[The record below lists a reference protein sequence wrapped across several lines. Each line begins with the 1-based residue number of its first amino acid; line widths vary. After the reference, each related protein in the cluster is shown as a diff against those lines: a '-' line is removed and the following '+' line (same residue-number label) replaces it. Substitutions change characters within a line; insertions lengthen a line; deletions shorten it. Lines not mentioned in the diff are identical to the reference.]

1 VSSAP
6 PLYAF
11 RLARRELR
19 GGMQGLGVFLGCLV
33 LGVTAIAAIGSI
45 AASVTAAIKTDAR
58 DLLGGDAEARLAYR
72 AADTKEREFLER
84 SGAVSEVATM
94 RAMARTEDGARRSLI
109 ELKAVDAAYPLYGAV
124 DLSPAQSLHAALGAR
139 DGGYGAAV
147 DSAIL
152 GRLGLSIGDR
162 MKIGEAVLQI
172 RGTITREPDAAA
184 GGLIFGPRVLISAQA
199 LGETELI
206 RPGALVTYHYRLR
219 FSPGVDAAAWVN
231 SARAAFP
238 EAGWQIRSFGEA
250 SPSLQRLI
258 DRVGLFLSLVG
269 LTALLVGGVG
279 IGNAIG
285 NYIAGKT
292 TTIATLKCLGASN
305 WLVFATY
312 LLEVLLLAVLGIA
325 VALILGMLAPVVVS
339 PLLAGVLPVS
349 IRFALHPAPL
359 ALAALFGLLTTLAFA
374 LWPLAGIGRVSAG
387 ALFRDS
393 VDHARR
399 RIPPGILGTTVVLA
413 LGLAALAVFTAH
425 DRKVALWF
433 VAGAVAAFALF
444 RAAGTAILWVARRLG
459 RPRQPVLRLAL
470 ANLHR
475 PGAPTAQ
482 IVLSLGIGLTVLVAV
497 ALVEANLSHE
507 VETRMPAEAPAFYFI
522 DIQPDQLAGFAA
534 LVRDAPGARFDQ
546 VPMMRGRITR
556 LNGVAV
562 EDAGVAAEAQ
572 WALRSDRGLTYAAQL
587 PQGSRIVA
595 GTWWPSDYRGPPLV
609 SFDEALA
616 HGMGLEVGDTLTVN
630 LLGREI
636 TATIANLRS
645 IDWEQL
651 GINFALVF
659 APGTLENAPQT
670 RLAAVYLP
678 QAEEDAL
685 AQAVTERFPNIS
697 AIHVREA
704 LAAVDRIIGMIGN
717 AIRLTALV
725 TVAAGVL
732 VLGGAVAAGHHRR
745 VYDAVV
751 LKVLGGT
758 RGAIT
763 RAFLIENGITGTLAA
778 VVAGALGSIAAYLLV
793 TRLMK
798 TDWVFLPAPLLWT
811 VGLAALLT
819 AALGF
824 AGTWRALGAKPAQ
837 FLRNE

>member
-1 VSSAP
+1 
-6 PLYAF
+6 
-11 RLARRELR
+11 
-19 GGMQGLGVFLGCLV
+19 MQGLGVFLGCLV

-45 AASVTAAIKTDAR
+45 AASVTAAIKADAR
-58 DLLGGDAEARLAYR
+58 DLLGGDAEARLTYR
-72 AADTKEREFLER
+72 PADPNEREFLAE
-84 SGAVSEVATM
+84 SGAVSEAATM
-94 RAMARTEDGARRSLI
+94 RAMARTQDGARRSLI

-124 DLSPAQSLHAALGAR
+124 VLSPAQSLAAALGAR
-139 DGGYGAAV
+139 DGSYGAAV
-147 DSAIL
+147 DPAIL
-152 GRLGLSIGDR
+152 GRLGLAIGDR
-162 MKIGEAVLQI
+162 IKIGEAVLQI
-172 RGTITREPDAAA
+172 RAGIVREPDAAT
-184 GGLIFGPRVLISAQA
+184 GGLIFGPRVLISAEA
-199 LGETELI
+199 LAETGLI

-219 FSPGVDAAAWVN
+219 LSPGVDAAAWGN

-292 TTIATLKCLGASN
+292 ATIATLKCLGASN
-305 WLVFATY
+305 RLVFAAY
-312 LLEVLLLAVLGIA
+312 LFEVLVLALLGIA
-325 VALILGMLAPVVVS
+325 VALVLGALAPIATA

-349 IRFALHPAPL
+349 IRFAIHPAPL
-359 ALAALFGLLTTLAFA
+359 AVAALFGLLTTLAFS

-387 ALFRDS
+387 ALFRDT
-393 VDHARR
+393 VDRARR
-399 RIPPGILGTTVVLA
+399 RIPPAVLWTTAALV
-413 LGLAALAVFTAH
+413 LGLAALAVVTAQ
-425 DRKVALWF
+425 DRNVALWF
-433 VAGAVAAFALF
+433 VAGAIAAFALF
-444 RAAGTAILWVARRLG
+444 RAAGAAILWVARRLG
-459 RPRQPVLRLAL
+459 RPRQLALRLAL

-507 VETRMPAEAPAFYFI
+507 VETRVPAEAPAFFFI

-534 LVRDAPGARFDQ
+534 LVRATPNARFDQ

-556 LNGVAV
+556 LNGVPV
-562 EDAGVAAEAQ
+562 EDAAVAPEAQ
-572 WALRSDRGLTYAAQL
+572 WALRSDRGLTYTATL
-587 PQGSRIVA
+587 PQGSRLAA
-595 GTWWPSDYRGPPLV
+595 GKWWPSDYQGPPLV
-609 SFDEALA
+609 SFDDALA
-616 HGMGLEVGDTLTVN
+616 RGMGLKVGDTLTVN

-645 IDWEQL
+645 VDWERL

-659 APGTLENAPQT
+659 APGTLEHAPET

-678 QAEEDAL
+678 QADEDNL
-685 AQAVTERFPNIS
+685 ARVVTERFPNIS

-717 AIRLTALV
+717 AVRLTALV
-725 TVAAGVL
+725 TVGTGAL
-732 VLGGAVAAGHHRR
+732 VLGGAVAAGHQRR

-758 RGAIT
+758 RGAII
-763 RAFLIENGITGTLAA
+763 RAFLIEHGITGVLAA
-778 VVAGALGSIAAYLLV
+778 LVAGALGTVAAYFLV

-798 TDWVFLPAPLLWT
+798 TEWIFLPAPLLWT
-811 VGLAALLT
+811 VALAASLT
-819 AALGF
+819 AVLGF
-824 AGTWRALGAKPAQ
+824 AATWRALGVKPAP
-837 FLRNE
+837 FLRND

>member
-1 VSSAP
+1 LSAAS

-19 GGMQGLGVFLGCLV
+19 GGMRGLGVFLGCLV

-45 AASVTAAIKTDAR
+45 ASSVSAAIKADAR

-72 AADTKEREFLER
+72 PATDGEREFLAN
-84 SGAVSEVATM
+84 SGSVSEVASM

-124 DLSPAQSLHAALGAR
+124 ELSPSQNLGAALGAH
-139 DGGYGAAV
+139 DGSYGVAV
-147 DSAIL
+147 DPAIL
-152 GRLGLSIGDR
+152 GRLGLGIGGR
-162 MKIGEAVLQI
+162 VKIGETIVQI
-172 RGTITREPDAAA
+172 RATIVREPDAAT

-199 LGETELI
+199 LAETGLI
-206 RPGALVTYHYRLR
+206 RPGALVNYHYRLR
-219 FSPGVDAAAWVN
+219 LPPGADAAAWGN

-279 IGNAIG
+279 IGNAVG

-292 TTIATLKCLGASN
+292 ATIATLKCLGASN
-305 WLVFATY
+305 RLVFGTY
-312 LLEVLLLAVLGIA
+312 LVEILVLAILGIA
-325 VALILGMLAPVVVS
+325 VALLLGAVAPIAVA
-339 PLLAGVLPVS
+339 PLLTGVLPVS
-349 IRFALHPAPL
+349 IRFAIHPAPL
-359 ALAALFGLLTTLAFA
+359 ALAALFGVMTTLAFA
-374 LWPLAGIGRVSAG
+374 LWPLAGISRVSAG
-387 ALFRDS
+387 ALFRDT
-393 VDHARR
+393 VDRTRR
-399 RIPPGILGTTVVLA
+399 HIPPAILGTTLVLV
-413 LGLAALAVFTAH
+413 LGLAGLSIVTAY

-433 VAGAVAAFALF
+433 VIGALAAFALF
-444 RAAGTAILWVARRLG
+444 RATGAAILWVASRLG
-459 RPRQPVLRLAL
+459 RPRQPILRLAL

-507 VETRMPAEAPAFYFI
+507 VETRVPADAPAFFFI

-534 LVRDAPGARFDQ
+534 LVHAAPGARFDQ

-556 LNGVAV
+556 LNGVPV
-562 EDAGVAAEAQ
+562 EEAEVAPEAQ
-572 WALRSDRGLTYAAQL
+572 WALRSDRGLTYAADL
-587 PQGSRIVA
+587 PQGSRLAA
-595 GTWWPSDYRGPPLV
+595 GAWWPSDYQGPPLV
-609 SFDEALA
+609 SFDENLA
-616 HGMGLEVGDTLTVN
+616 RGMGLKVGDTLTVN

-645 IDWEQL
+645 IDWERL
-651 GINFALVF
+651 GINFTLVF

-717 AIRLTALV
+717 AVRLTALV
-725 TVAAGVL
+725 TVGAGAL
-732 VLGGAVAAGHHRR
+732 VLGGAVAAGHRRR
-745 VYDAVV
+745 VYDAVI

-778 VVAGALGSIAAYLLV
+778 VVAGTLGTVAAYFLV

-798 TDWVFLPAPLLWT
+798 IEWVFLPAPLLWT
-811 VGLAALLT
+811 VTVAALLT

-824 AGTWRALGAKPAQ
+824 GGTWRALGAKPAQ